1 MRPGIV
7 VLLFIQTLSLP
18 SLLSQKNR
26 QEPLIRARVDVVNVV
41 CTVRDRKG
49 VYLVDLKKTDFEIY
63 EDGVQQ
69 DIQFFNRET
78 GTEAQPLSIVLLI
91 DTSGSVKNK
100 LRFEQK
106 ASSEFLNKTL
116 RKNRDMA
123 AVIQFDS
130 EINLVQDFTYDYS
143 VLENAILDIRAG
155 GATRLYDAT
164 WLAIQELLRNEVGR
178 RLVVI
183 LSDGADTQSI
193 TTHEDT
199 IQAAQEEDVVI
210 YSIGVQGQGF
220 DADFGK
226 LKRFSKATGGLF
238 FNSKAD
244 LDRLRDTFAR
254 INQEIKNQYSIG
266 YVSRN
271 KERDGSFRQ
280 VKVRLKRR
288 GLQVNHR
295 KGYYAAGPS

>member
-1 MRPGIV
+1 MRPEI
-7 VLLFIQTLSLP
+7 VLLFVQALCLVP
-18 SLLSQKNR
+18 LLSQNNK
-26 QEPLIRARVDVVNVV
+26 QEPLIRASVDVVNVW
-41 CTVRDRKG
+41 CTVRDRNG
-49 VYLVDLKKTDFEIY
+49 TYIIDLEKNDFEIY
-63 EDGVQQ
+63 EDGVKQ
-69 DIQFFNRET
+69 DIQFFNHET
-78 GTEAQPLSIVLLI
+78 GAEAQPLSIVLLI

-143 VLENAILDIRAG
+143 LLENAILAIRAG

-164 WLAIQELLRNEVGR
+164 WLAIHELLRYEVGR

-193 TTHEDT
+193 TTHEET
-199 IQAAQEEDVVI
+199 IQAAQEEDVLI
-210 YSIGVQGQGF
+210 YSIGVRGQGF

-244 LDRLRDTFAR
+244 LDRLRDTFSR

-266 YVSRN
+266 YVSKN
-271 KERDGSFRQ
+271 KERKGSFRQ
-280 VKVRLKRR
+280 VNVRLKKRD
-288 GLQVNHR
+288 LLVNCR
-295 KGYYAAGPS
+295 KGYYAAGPH